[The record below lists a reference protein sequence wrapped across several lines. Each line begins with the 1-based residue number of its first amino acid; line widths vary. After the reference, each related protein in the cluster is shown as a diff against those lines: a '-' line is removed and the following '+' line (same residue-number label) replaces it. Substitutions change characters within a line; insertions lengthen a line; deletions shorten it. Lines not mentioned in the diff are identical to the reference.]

1 MYLFYFLLR
10 WWKKIDQKIR
20 ENVTVDKK
28 SAYVIYEWS
37 LRGTEPC
44 VQPDK
49 KGENTLLWNGD
60 LFNIDL
66 PKGQSDTEYIS
77 NQLSEAKDA
86 QSVRRI
92 FSQLNGPGAYLY
104 YRQSYTSQVLWTFEK
119 RCLPKPFG

>member
-1 MYLFYFLLR
+1 MYLFFTFYYADGRKLIKKFVKMLR
-10 WWKKIDQKIR
+10 FI
-20 ENVTVDKK
+20 KK
-28 SAYVIYEWS
+28 SAWAIYEWS

-104 YRQSYTSQVLWTFEK
+104 YR
-119 RCLPKPFG
+119 